1 MSHGITQQNKIG
13 AEAVGILFMRIPAAF
28 VLSKSSK
35 IMDDYMET
43 PVETVTYDVTSN
55 SASQK
60 LKLSSGTLTRR

>member
-1 MSHGITQQNKIG
+1 
-13 AEAVGILFMRIPAAF
+13 MRIPAAF

-60 LKLSSGTLTRR
+60 LKLSRGTITRR